1 MKVYLIEKT
10 GEKPVIT
17 TNRTT
22 AARLIK
28 EWLDEEEVYE
38 WLDLWKIEDIIQ
50 RESEN
55 ADERSMWFITR
66 DCKVTCEVIEVIE
79 G

>member
-10 GEKPVIT
+10 AEKPIIT

-22 AARLIK
+22 AARTIK
-28 EWLDEEEVYE
+28 AMLDEEEVYE
-38 WLDLWKIEDIIQ
+38 WLTLWDIETIIEHDPDIG
-50 RESEN
+50 
-55 ADERSMWFITR
+55 ERSAWYITTH
-66 DCKVTCEVIEVIE
+66 CSVTCEVIEVIE

>member
-10 GEKPVIT
+10 AEKPVIT

-28 EWLDEEEVYE
+28 EWLNEEEVYE
-38 WLDLWKIEDIIQ
+38 WLTLWDIETII
-50 RESEN
+50 EHDSHT
-55 ADERSMWFITR
+55 DECSAWYIASHYS
-66 DCKVTCEVIEVIE
+66 VTCEVIEVIE

>member
-17 TNRTT
+17 TNRTI
-22 AARLIK
+22 AARTIK
-28 EWLDEEEVYE
+28 AMLDEEELYE
-38 WLDLWKIEDIIQ
+38 WLNLWDIEAII
-50 RESEN
+50 EN
-55 ADERSMWFITR
+55 DHDNDERSAWYITSH
-66 DCKVTCEVIEVIE
+66 CNVTCEVIEVIE

>member
-10 GEKPVIT
+10 AEKPIIT

-22 AARLIK
+22 AARIIK
-28 EWLDEEEVYE
+28 AMLDEEEVYE
-38 WLDLWKIEDIIQ
+38 WLTLWDIEAII
-50 RESEN
+50 EHDSHT
-55 ADERSMWFITR
+55 DERSAWYITSHFG
-66 DCKVTCEVIEVIE
+66 VTCEVIEVIE

>member
-10 GEKPVIT
+10 GEKPIIT

-22 AARLIK
+22 AARAIK
-28 EWLDEEEVYE
+28 TMLDEEELYE
-38 WLDLWKIEDIIQ
+38 WLPLWRIEAIIKEDHDI
-50 RESEN
+50 
-55 ADERSMWFITR
+55 DERSVWFITR

>member
-10 GEKPVIT
+10 AEKPVIT

-38 WLDLWKIEDIIQ
+38 WLDLWKIEDIIL

-55 ADERSMWFITR
+55 TDERSVWFITM